1 MVENL
6 SSKYKLALSLSCN
19 ANLGY
24 HIQMILPRNS
34 NAEIFDPPSEFIEVV
49 MNNIIMQTIFLN
61 NTCNTVGT
69 KE

>member
-6 SSKYKLALSLSCN
+6 ASKYKFILSLSCN

-49 MNNIIMQTIFLN
+49 MNNMY
-61 NTCNTVGT
+61 
-69 KE
+69 

>member
-6 SSKYKLALSLSCN
+6 ASKYKFNLSLSCN

-24 HIQMILPRNS
+24 HIQMMLPR

-49 MNNIIMQTIFLN
+49 MNNMSILTLLAN
-61 NTCNTVGT
+61 NFSQQYM
-69 KE
+69 

>member
-6 SSKYKLALSLSCN
+6 ASKYKFNLSLSCN

-24 HIQMILPRNS
+24 HIQMMLPRNS

-49 MNNIIMQTIFLN
+49 MNNMSILTLLAN
-61 NTCNTVGT
+61 NFSQQYM
-69 KE
+69 